1 MPRSFLSVETLTII
15 FITNHPYT
23 YTLISHREKGLNHKS
38 KNFAYQTPH
47 FNKPNITFS
56 FSHDTVSP
64 KKNKCRSIDKQREHL
79 WIEKEQNWEENT
91 CEFRSLSLKHGSFCP
106 EDWAAAR
113 SLCVVLFKKRVAF
126 LQMQLWPQMKFTL
139 NEPQIHS
146 P

>member
-1 MPRSFLSVETLTII
+1 MQIYR
-15 FITNHPYT
+15 
-23 YTLISHREKGLNHKS
+23 
-38 KNFAYQTPH
+38 QT
-47 FNKPNITFS
+47 KRT
-56 FSHDTVSP
+56 
-64 KKNKCRSIDKQREHL
+64 L